1 MSAFFIVLQGDPV
14 CPDLDLDGYVDASC
28 GGEDCD
34 DGDGTVHPGAVELCD
49 GQDNDCDGALGVDEV
64 DEDGD
69 GTTVCGGDCDDG
81 EAWWNQ
87 LDEDGD
93 GVSSCEGDCWDQD
106 DRITPVD
113 PSRPMVFVEEG
124 ASGDGSFGSPFGEVQ
139 DALASDTLVC
149 IQPGTY
155 SAVLASSLAGLE
167 LLGPADGS
175 AVIDG
180 PIGFQ
185 NVNDSH
191 VAGLTANSFNSTN
204 SYSDA
209 SSGNVLE
216 HLMLDCDEG
225 LLPPGAYGAVFFG
238 LGDRG
243 NVLRDSTV
251 VGCTV
256 DASAKNDLVLGNTV
270 VGTGSGPGITLDG
283 PNTSTMWAWANLVVG
298 GAEAGLDGKSGH
310 FLAYDNLLDNGSP
323 SQLSG
328 GSLATFKSVFD
339 DLVSAGG
346 GYVSSRNLSAP
357 LPDWPEELDVD
368 RDGDDDRGDTLCVVG
383 AWGEG
388 SPLFAPHVSSSG
400 NTALWTLCD
409 GDGDEAHVQAAYQV
423 QVAEHPFPWQPA
435 VEHDSGEVSGT
446 QTSTSLPSGGGWVR
460 VRVRDESGAWSAWSD
475 GLDSY

>member
-1 MSAFFIVLQGDPV
+1 M
-14 CPDLDLDGYVDASC
+14 Y
-28 GGEDCD
+28 
-34 DGDGTVHPGAVELCD
+34 
-49 GQDNDCDGALGVDEV
+49 
-64 DEDGD
+64 
-69 GTTVCGGDCDDG
+69 
-81 EAWWNQ
+81 
-87 LDEDGD
+87 
-93 GVSSCEGDCWDQD
+93 SSCEGDCWDQD

-139 DALASDTLVC
+139 DALASDPLVC
-149 IQPGTY
+149 VQPGTY

-251 VGCTV
+251 VGCTYGLYLNGNKANERHWIEHNTFRGQSWTGIHFNWAYGSVVLNNLVLEVGASGSGGIGV

-283 PNTSTMWAWANLVVG
+283 PNTSTMGAWANLVVG

-346 GYVSSRNLSAP
+346 GYVPSRNLSAP
-357 LPDWPEELDVD
+357 LPGWPEELDVD

-400 NTALWTLCD
+400 STASWTLCD
-409 GDGDEAHVQAAYQV
+409 GDGDEAHVQAA
-423 QVAEHPFPWQPA
+423 
-435 VEHDSGEVSGT
+435 GT
-446 QTSTSLPSGGGWVR
+446 SQAPGVPGATGSTATEPPQRSRSAAFSPIIIAGALVLPPLMVGMMLTSAT
-460 VRVRDESGAWSAWSD
+460 
-475 GLDSY
+475 